1 MCWEITVTL
10 IGITLTFIVGVINI
24 IVTLRQSNKNTFI
37 NTITIARKEYLSML
51 RKTVAEF
58 CAIAVDENKD
68 DVKLIDLSYQLK
80 MFMNPAGYPDCWD
93 GEAIK
98 LIDRIVQVKNENKKN
113 DIDKLV
119 ALMQSWLALEWHGMT
134 NEGKQGILN
143 KKEKNKL
150 RDKFYNEYQKY
161 LKIKNYAP
169 TE

>member
-80 MFMNPAGYPDCWD
+80 MFMNPADYPDCWD

-98 LIDRIVQVKNENKKN
+98 LIDRIVQVKK
-113 DIDKLV
+113 
-119 ALMQSWLALEWHGMT
+119 
-134 NEGKQGILN
+134 
-143 KKEKNKL
+143 
-150 RDKFYNEYQKY
+150 
-161 LKIKNYAP
+161 
-169 TE
+169 

>member
-1 MCWEITVTL
+1 
-10 IGITLTFIVGVINI
+10 
-24 IVTLRQSNKNTFI
+24 
-37 NTITIARKEYLSML
+37 
-51 RKTVAEF
+51 
-58 CAIAVDENKD
+58 
-68 DVKLIDLSYQLK
+68 
-80 MFMNPAGYPDCWD
+80 
-93 GEAIK
+93 

-113 DIDKLV
+113 DIDKFV

>member
-37 NTITIARKEYLSML
+37 NTITIARKSIYQCFVKQWLN
-51 RKTVAEF
+51 

-80 MFMNPAGYPDCWD
+80 MFIDPADYPDCWD

-98 LIDRIVQVKNENKKN
+98 LIDRIVQVKK
-113 DIDKLV
+113 
-119 ALMQSWLALEWHGMT
+119 
-134 NEGKQGILN
+134 
-143 KKEKNKL
+143 
-150 RDKFYNEYQKY
+150 
-161 LKIKNYAP
+161 
-169 TE
+169 